1 MDVKNEKHATDF
13 NIEVNDSSKDS
24 KISGTGEAS
33 LNLIWKIWA
42 TKLHSVTFVIS
53 LITEK

>member
-13 NIEVNDSSKDS
+13 NNEVNDSFKDS
-24 KISGTGEAS
+24 EISGTGEA
-33 LNLIWKIWA
+33 NLIWKIWD